1 LASIALPDLAYT
13 GLASLPGKGSGPL
26 DLAAVAKG
34 GQVVRVDAA
43 AGTAAALGKPF
54 GDKPPAADESFTVSA
69 ADFDR
74 DGKADLFL
82 LGSKGSA
89 TLMAAEGSSP
99 RVFPGFPQRFP
110 RSVRFIDTTWGY
122 KNGAKDTI
130 ERIRDFRSDD
140 ASAPALADLD
150 GDMRPDIVFSA
161 TNSVFAIDFRGAV
174 LPGWPFVPERRM
186 NIGFTYGNPAYPETA
201 LRSSPLALSLDGHA
215 TVLVGSPDGLIYAV
229 DSLARPLKASSFD
242 AKRDRNS
249 GVLSTDV
256 SDWPLTMGG
265 ITLDSNDNP
274 YIHLTAAD
282 LDGDGT
288 LELMAQSAGGSLD
301 MWTLKRS
308 ALGARQAWATPA
320 GDGGRSNFLDVS
332 AWPAP
337 PAAGSNE
344 DIAEFHLF
352 PSPVRGP
359 TATVH
364 LRLGAEARQ
373 ARIRVYDL
381 AGMPVIDQRWSDLP
395 AGLQAF
401 DKSLDLSRLGAD
413 VYTAL
418 IEVSFPG
425 GKKKKWT
432 RFGVI
437 R

>member
-1 LASIALPDLAYT
+1 
-13 GLASLPGKGSGPL
+13 
-26 DLAAVAKG
+26 
-34 GQVVRVDAA
+34 
-43 AGTAAALGKPF
+43 
-54 GDKPPAADESFTVSA
+54 
-69 ADFDR
+69 
-74 DGKADLFL
+74 
-82 LGSKGSA
+82 
-89 TLMAAEGSSP
+89 
-99 RVFPGFPQRFP
+99 
-110 RSVRFIDTTWGY
+110 VRFIDTTWGY

-174 LPGWPFVPERRM
+174 LPGWPFLPERRM